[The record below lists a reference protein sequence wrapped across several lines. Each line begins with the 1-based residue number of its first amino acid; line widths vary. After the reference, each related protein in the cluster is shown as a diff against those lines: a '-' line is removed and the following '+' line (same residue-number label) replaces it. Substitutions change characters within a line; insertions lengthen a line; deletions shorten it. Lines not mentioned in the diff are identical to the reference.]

1 MPRRLVTTTRWSGA
15 ETRQALTTAG
25 KCKEPAREGK
35 HNPRSAAYGYNAV
48 KLLIRVWHLVG
59 QPTGKYSATTV
70 ARMSK
75 SPRDGAN
82 CLGFSGQDQTYRRA
96 TWARLAEPVM
106 NMDKNQHLSGRSWSC
121 AAVRACEPASL
132 RACEPSLFT
141 PWPLRMRSPGGQRK
155 WQSKMVS
162 TAERP
167 VAVSPCRLRHRE
179 VMQGLV
185 TSNM

>member
-132 RACEPSLFT
+132 RAKFVHTLAVTDAFPRWTE
-141 PWPLRMRSPGGQRK
+141 
-155 WQSKMVS
+155 KMAIKNGVH
-162 TAERP
+162 
-167 VAVSPCRLRHRE
+167 C
-179 VMQGLV
+179 
-185 TSNM
+185 